1 MEAIDMKSW
10 LSEQITW
17 RRNMSK
23 LDVFKSQPF
32 IKKLISEY
40 GFEKTADSFAQILYC
55 VFNQNNKIRYHQLV
69 QFLREEAEAASMGD
83 SEAQK
88 FAKTLYDE
96 PSSYLGAMNENP
108 KYPIDYP
115 GGPQHTLLK
124 MVLSLK
130 SDPELMVKF
139 RCAVVTR
146 ISIFLTILMVANSN
160 ILGAEAIVN
169 EKFPGINEKMEAAT
183 KRWGEWTEKYEKEL
197 KSIFQG

>member
-40 GFEKTADSFAQILYC
+40 GFEETADSFAQILYC

-197 KSIFQG
+197 KSIW

>member
-1 MEAIDMKSW
+1 
-10 LSEQITW
+10 
-17 RRNMSK
+17 MSK
-23 LDVFKSQPF
+23 LDLFKSQPF
-32 IKKLISEY
+32 IKKLINEY
-40 GFEKTADSFAQILYC
+40 GFEETADSFAQILYC

-88 FAKTLYDE
+88 FAKTLYNE

-160 ILGAEAIVN
+160 IFGAESIVN

>member
-40 GFEKTADSFAQILYC
+40 GFEETADSFAQILYC

>member
-23 LDVFKSQPF
+23 LDVFKSQSF

-40 GFEKTADSFAQILYC
+40 GFEETADSFAQILYC

-146 ISIFLTILMVANSN
+146 ISIFLTILMLANSN

>member
-40 GFEKTADSFAQILYC
+40 GFEETADSFAQILYC

-146 ISIFLTILMVANSN
+146 ISIFLTILMLANSN

>member
-1 MEAIDMKSW
+1 
-10 LSEQITW
+10 
-17 RRNMSK
+17 
-23 LDVFKSQPF
+23 
-32 IKKLISEY
+32 
-40 GFEKTADSFAQILYC
+40 
-55 VFNQNNKIRYHQLV
+55 
-69 QFLREEAEAASMGD
+69 MGD

-139 RCAVVTR
+139 CCAVVTR